1 MTIEQLMEAVGCSK
15 WPERWNTLY
24 SEVCAAFEESGCRYL
39 TSEYYDEIAAK
50 YGVFSERID
59 LYKRAAALVLE
70 DKSLSLFFALVCRAL
85 EDREFAYTELLEVK
99 LPKSP
104 EGESNLALDMLEGLA
119 IFSEIPYCYS
129 VLSARGLP
137 EDYIRFT
144 LGKLEY
150 GVTDYESRYGKPGYA
165 LLYWNQLII
174 DGRLFRVGRLELEL
188 ASTCYAGVS
197 IFENKKGERVALVDG
212 VCMHRDGYTH
222 GVIFY
227 EDEEGA
233 WDAAITETESD
244 YIGYVPDGTGLV
256 PHVATTLPKTEW
268 HRILSPSDKVV
279 SIHIPSDGKL
289 DDEAVKATYPQ
300 MMEFLK
306 TYFPEFDYKAFY
318 CASWL
323 LDPTLE
329 ALLGS
334 ESNIVKFGKGF
345 RHRFIVR
352 DTGYGVFH
360 FAFRVKGKPGTD
372 YPFDD
377 LPETT
382 RLLKSIKE
390 HYKQGRG
397 IYAVSGVFFPDEM
410 P

>member
-1 MTIEQLMEAVGCSK
+1 
-15 WPERWNTLY
+15 
-24 SEVCAAFEESGCRYL
+24 
-39 TSEYYDEIAAK
+39 
-50 YGVFSERID
+50 
-59 LYKRAAALVLE
+59 
-70 DKSLSLFFALVCRAL
+70 
-85 EDREFAYTELLEVK
+85 
-99 LPKSP
+99 
-104 EGESNLALDMLEGLA
+104 
-119 IFSEIPYCYS
+119 
-129 VLSARGLP
+129 
-137 EDYIRFT
+137 
-144 LGKLEY
+144 
-150 GVTDYESRYGKPGYA
+150 
-165 LLYWNQLII
+165 
-174 DGRLFRVGRLELEL
+174 
-188 ASTCYAGVS
+188 
-197 IFENKKGERVALVDG
+197 
-212 VCMHRDGYTH
+212 MHRDGYPH

-233 WDAAITETESD
+233 WDANIEESED
-244 YIGYVPDGTGLV
+244 AFIGYEPDGTGYL
-256 PHVATTLPKTEW
+256 PHTPVALSKNEW
-268 HRILSPSDKVV
+268 HRILSPADKVV

-329 ALLGS
+329 ELLGS
-334 ESNIVKFGKGF
+334 ASNIVKFGKGF
-345 RHRFIVR
+345 RHRFIAR

-360 FAFRVKGKPGTD
+360 FAFRVTGKPGTD

-382 RLLKSIKE
+382 RLLKAIKE